1 MGLGM
6 VVQSTQVIQ
15 VTVREYGI
23 HADERV
29 HVFWNNDLC
38 IAKTLAETLNSLF
51 VVGS

>member
-15 VTVREYGI
+15 VTVRGYGI

-29 HVFWNNDLC
+29 HVFDLRVD
-38 IAKTLAETLNSLF
+38 KTLAENLNSLF
-51 VVGS
+51 VVGG